1 MKGFHKILL
10 AAFVAMLLI
19 CACAVPAGLSQP
31 THDAELALATLRQ
44 SYRSAQLVVRGTCV
58 QTHTDTS
65 GAPCAAV
72 EVDEVLAGNAK
83 TGDLLHC
90 MASGLKEGG
99 SYLLF
104 LEQGSD
110 VHYSEDEIGFNVL
123 ASDAVETTGGM
134 AKLKTAGV
142 TLAEVRTE
150 IARLDAVVS
159 APATSYYYT
168 ALADMVAAADEIFI
182 GRVTSGTAL
191 KTTSFRSQEGGGTVE
206 QELPAALL
214 RIEAYGA
221 VKGALKYGD
230 MVELVYAPAMSADV
244 VDAATL
250 AAVTY
255 GENAVPVLRKGQ
267 ICIFFLIKG
276 PDSKQNY
283 YFPINPF
290 QGYVRVDDDELRVSY
305 VNTAIMNYAE
315 LTPLVLDIRAALGI

>member
-10 AAFVAMLLI
+10 AALLTMLLA

-31 THDAELALATLRQ
+31 TDDAEHALAAIRQ
-44 SYRSAQLVVRGTCV
+44 SYRSAQLVVRGTCL
-58 QTHTDTS
+58 QTHTDAS
-65 GAPCAAV
+65 GAPCAAI
-72 EVDEVLAGNAK
+72 EVDEVLAGSAK
-83 TGDLLHC
+83 TGDILHC
-90 MASGLKEGG
+90 TASGLKEGG

-104 LEQGSD
+104 LEQGED

-134 AKLKTAGV
+134 AKLKTAGI

-159 APATSYYYT
+159 APATNYYYT
-168 ALADMVAAADEIFI
+168 ALTEMADAADEIFI
-182 GRVTSGTAL
+182 GRVASDTAL
-191 KTTSFRSQEGGGTVE
+191 TTTSFRSQEGGGTVE
-206 QELPAALL
+206 QELPAALV
-214 RIEAYGA
+214 RVEAYGA

-230 MVELVYAPAMSADV
+230 MVDLIYAPAMSADT

-250 AAVTY
+250 TAITY
-255 GENAVPVLRKGQ
+255 GENAVPMLRKGQ

-290 QGYVRVDDDELRVSY
+290 QGYVRLDGDELQVSY

-315 LTPLVLDIRAALGI
+315 LTPLVLDIRNALGI